1 MDGKNEQMEKV
12 FNAYGKLDF
21 RELDRRI
28 ESFTQE
34 EISDLITKYS
44 ENEIFVN
51 EVLKSK
57 TKIDAQSSTD
67 DKGQSSTD
75 DKCQSS
81 NVLKVI
87 EMIDM
92 ILETQEFDVKS
103 IISTFNIS
111 VDDATELLN
120 KYKGNKYVTNTVKTY
135 ISSRPQSSPMNELC
149 ENFSGLNMSSGNQF
163 SPMND
168 VGYQICN
175 ENQYQLTDMEIIQ
188 REVAFLQEDNYLLRE
203 QMKILRERIEEL
215 EKKNEKVRRKCS
227 PSKRL

>member
-120 KYKGNKYVTNTVKTY
+120 LSL
-135 ISSRPQSSPMNELC
+135 IH
-149 ENFSGLNMSSGNQF
+149 
-163 SPMND
+163 
-168 VGYQICN
+168 I
-175 ENQYQLTDMEIIQ
+175 
-188 REVAFLQEDNYLLRE
+188 
-203 QMKILRERIEEL
+203 
-215 EKKNEKVRRKCS
+215 
-227 PSKRL
+227 

>member
-1 MDGKNEQMEKV
+1 MNGKNEQMDKV
-12 FNAYGKLDF
+12 FNAYVELDY

-34 EISDLITKYS
+34 EILDLITKYS
-44 ENEIFVN
+44 KNEIFVN
-51 EVLKSK
+51 EVLNSK

-67 DKGQSSTD
+67 DKGNSSTD
-75 DKCQSS
+75 DKGQSS

-92 ILETQEFDVKS
+92 ILETPESNIGVES

-135 ISSRPQSSPMNELC
+135 ISSKLHP
-149 ENFSGLNMSSGNQF
+149 NQF
-163 SPMND
+163 IPLMIFVLLSLESLLLIF
-168 VGYQICN
+168 VKLI
-175 ENQYQLTDMEIIQ
+175 
-188 REVAFLQEDNYLLRE
+188 LQ
-203 QMKILRERIEEL
+203 KTTIF
-215 EKKNEKVRRKCS
+215 
-227 PSKRL
+227 